1 MTESETSRRIGD
13 RAMMSDHASVKTIG
27 NTEAVEVAILIEVA
41 VEGEM
46 IEAVNGEMVAE
57 ASAAVS
63 VVMSVETGAMSAG
76 MGAMSVE
83 MLSVNH
89 RMTAVHHI
97 MVMMT
102 EPDRHVVPILTRVV
116 KMACLAYPLKIDFR
130 AKLDRR
136 EHFFGNF
143 FKKGVCFHRFQG
155 KIIFC
160 RLSFYRGGGVFSK
173 SQNWKNK
180 RYVKILFFSSK
191 SLNLILFMYF
201 NLSLFTT
208 LILTMM
214 IDEEIETIDEI
225 VKSNSPGDSKSIRKI
240 FFLVVSLTDK

>member
-1 MTESETSRRIGD
+1 MGAERKDEIEADQLIGAKETEMTESETSRRIAD

-27 NTEAVEVAILIEVA
+27 NTEAVEVAIHIEVA

-63 VVMSVETGAMSAG
+63 VETGAKSAG

-97 MVMMT
+97 MGMMT
-102 EPDRHVVPILTRVV
+102 EPDRHVVP
-116 KMACLAYPLKIDFR
+116 
-130 AKLDRR
+130 
-136 EHFFGNF
+136 
-143 FKKGVCFHRFQG
+143 
-155 KIIFC
+155 
-160 RLSFYRGGGVFSK
+160 
-173 SQNWKNK
+173 
-180 RYVKILFFSSK
+180 
-191 SLNLILFMYF
+191 
-201 NLSLFTT
+201 
-208 LILTMM
+208 ILTMM

-225 VKSNSPGDSKSIRKI
+225 VKSNSPGDSKTIRKI
-240 FFLVVSLTDK
+240 FFS